1 METGMAA
8 GTYEEFRDDL
18 KRELEK
24 QVEGFVRIG
33 YKLKLARDTEIL
45 EGSGYRDYKE
55 FALRE
60 YRLSESV
67 VSRYISINDRYSV
80 NGNSEIL
87 REEYQGYGYTKLA
100 EMLAIPDGI
109 AENLDPS
116 LGKMDIRQIA
126 EEIKEENRITDLE
139 VLMEGE
145 QEDQKE
151 LTVIQ
156 KALSQYFFDQRK
168 SFTELASVLGSPGY
182 NAADPEKI
190 MDVMAPAGTAV
201 IFVRVK
207 GIGKIMMHLKGME
220 QDIQI
225 QNTRTM
231 ETVSAGWQ
239 EFCKEMKGI
248 FSGRNL
254 AEPEKAWEDIYQE
267 PFGAEQP
274 EPEKAGR
281 KKLPKVV
288 APPKK
293 EKIAPAQK
301 EKEPEKSAEPEKLPD
316 AEKNMLKQPQEEPE
330 EKKPE
335 EPSGQ
340 PEEVQIPGQDTILN
354 HPEYLPKDYQTNAQV
369 DGEPVQAEVE
379 PTSSQRKEECLSLIS
394 TIQGYVTLE
403 KYEEAYRSAG
413 QLLEHLEVMKC

>member
-45 EGSGYRDYKE
+45 EGSGYRDYKD
-55 FALRE
+55 FALGE

-80 NGNSEIL
+80 DGNSEVL
-87 REEYQGYGYTKLA
+87 RAEYQGYGYTKLA

-156 KALSQYFFDQRK
+156 KALSQYFFDQKK
-168 SFTELASVLGSPGY
+168 SFKELASVLGSPGY
-182 NAADPEKI
+182 NATDPEKI
-190 MDVMAPAGTAV
+190 MDVMAPAGAAV

-239 EFCKEMKGI
+239 EFCEEMKGV

-267 PFGAEQP
+267 AFGAEQP

-281 KKLPKVV
+281 KKPPKVV

-301 EKEPEKSAEPEKLPD
+301 EEEPEKSAATEMMPD
-316 AEKNMLKQPQEEPE
+316 AEKNMQEEPE
-330 EKKPE
+330 KKKTEPE
-335 EPSGQ
+335 EPSDQ
-340 PEEVQIPGQDTILN
+340 PEDVQIPGQDTILN
-354 HPEYLPKDYQTNAQV
+354 HPECLPKDYQTNVQV
-369 DGEPVQAEVE
+369 DGEPVQAAVE
-379 PTSSQRKEECLSLIS
+379 PTHSQIKEECLSLIS

-403 KYEEAYRSAG
+403 RYKEAYRSAE
-413 QLLEHLEVMKC
+413 QLLGCLEVMKC